1 MSSCKI
7 RILSAPPPTS
17 STLHCNQPC
26 NLQLLHAIAV
36 GAVARSQT
44 CTSQLAG
51 NPSLARQEMQAN
63 AKPAAAPSDGAPS
76 SEYPALNKM
85 TNQHTRLSQARP
97 EEPASTKLDDQH
109 NTQAMPVRTRTTA
122 AAQSPQCQD
131 GLACAVSP
139 HALIASPSN
148 ADERHAARPLAERLA
163 GMCICAEALHACMQ
177 CTDAAAAGASLL
189 PKVASTRAAICTN
202 MHFNALDPLR

>member
-1 MSSCKI
+1 MAESESEHRGTFELVTGCQ
-7 RILSAPPPTS
+7 
-17 STLHCNQPC
+17 HPC
-26 NLQLLHAIAV
+26 NLQLLHSWGFYWQLHTLIV
-36 GAVARSQT
+36 Y
-44 CTSQLAG
+44 TSQLAG

-122 AAQSPQCQD
+122 AAQP
-131 GLACAVSP
+131 
-139 HALIASPSN
+139 
-148 ADERHAARPLAERLA
+148 
-163 GMCICAEALHACMQ
+163 
-177 CTDAAAAGASLL
+177 
-189 PKVASTRAAICTN
+189 PKAKTA
-202 MHFNALDPLR
+202 